1 MFDLLLVSITHRS
14 MWLGPAVVDAMIRQ
28 FSPGK
33 ICPGKVQSCCESGCT
48 TPRASMTVTDLT
60 VTGFVPML
68 VTLHSAWSGVKT
80 IPVDIMV
87 ACAVDARIIPAR
99 AVHTLRD
106 IGLLLLV
113 MGSCRRTPSRGY
125 RLQCIRS
132 HGGSFPV
139 KRDLKSESEAVRWTR
154 EGNKRPPRGA
164 PLRSDAPPALLM
176 LPAHHGGVSDV
187 RMT

>member
-33 ICPGKVQSCCESGCT
+33 ICPGKVQSCCKSGCT

-60 VTGFVPML
+60 VTGFVPMF
-68 VTLHSAWSGVKT
+68 VTLHSPWSGVKT

-87 ACAVDARIIPAR
+87 ACAVDARIIPVR

-113 MGSCRRTPSRGY
+113 MGSCRRSP
-125 RLQCIRS
+125 L
-132 HGGSFPV
+132 
-139 KRDLKSESEAVRWTR
+139 
-154 EGNKRPPRGA
+154 PRM
-164 PLRSDAPPALLM
+164 PA
-176 LPAHHGGVSDV
+176 PAHRVPRRIISCQARFEGRDGEPSATRPHGHL
-187 RMT
+187 RMASLEAR

>member
-1 MFDLLLVSITHRS
+1 MFDLLLVSTTHRS

-33 ICPGKVQSCCESGCT
+33 ICPGKVQSCCKSGCT
-48 TPRASMTVTDLT
+48 TPRASMTATDLT

-80 IPVDIMV
+80 IPVDMMV
-87 ACAVDARIIPAR
+87 ACAVDARIMLAR

-113 MGSCRRTPSRGY
+113 MGSCRQEPPPEDAGSSASGPTADHFLSSEMAPRRTPPQAG
-125 RLQCIRS
+125 
-132 HGGSFPV
+132 
-139 KRDLKSESEAVRWTR
+139 
-154 EGNKRPPRGA
+154 
-164 PLRSDAPPALLM
+164 
-176 LPAHHGGVSDV
+176 LPADSLSAPAEKTPANARVFGAGHGA
-187 RMT
+187 